1 MKTLKLN
8 SSADGVKLSVA
19 VLEPVGEPK
28 GIFQISHGMAEHKER
43 YYPFMQYLAAN
54 GYVCVI
60 HDHRGHG
67 ASVQSPEDLGYMGK
81 GGATALVED
90 LRLVQEWACKEYPG
104 LPVTLFGHSMGSMVV
119 RAFARKYDDRIFRLI
134 VCGCPSEN
142 PMKGMGAALSWIVG
156 VLRGWHYRPAL
167 INSISFDSY
176 NKPFEAEGPCAWLSA
191 NRDNV
196 KEYLADPLCGFC
208 FTANGFLNL
217 MRIMGMCYSP
227 KGWQMKNPSM
237 PVLFV
242 SGADDPCRIDDKA
255 FAKAVQFM
263 RDRGY
268 TNVKSKLYKGLR
280 HEILLEKDAEDIVW
294 KDLI

>member
-1 MKTLKLN
+1 M
-8 SSADGVKLSVA
+8 
-19 VLEPVGEPK
+19 
-28 GIFQISHGMAEHKER
+28 
-43 YYPFMQYLAAN
+43 
-54 GYVCVI
+54 
-60 HDHRGHG
+60 
-67 ASVQSPEDLGYMGK
+67 
-81 GGATALVED
+81 
-90 LRLVQEWACKEYPG
+90 
-104 LPVTLFGHSMGSMVV
+104 
-119 RAFARKYDDRIFRLI
+119 
-134 VCGCPSEN
+134 
-142 PMKGMGAALSWIVG
+142 
-156 VLRGWHYRPAL
+156 
-167 INSISFDSY
+167 
-176 NKPFEAEGPCAWLSA
+176 
-191 NRDNV
+191 

>member
-43 YYPFMQYLAAN
+43 YYPFMEYLAQN

-104 LPVTLFGHSMGSMVV
+104 SSARWSLLFS
-119 RAFARKYDDRIFRLI
+119 
-134 VCGCPSEN
+134 
-142 PMKGMGAALSWIVG
+142 
-156 VLRGWHYRPAL
+156 
-167 INSISFDSY
+167 
-176 NKPFEAEGPCAWLSA
+176 
-191 NRDNV
+191 
-196 KEYLADPLCGFC
+196 
-208 FTANGFLNL
+208 
-217 MRIMGMCYSP
+217 
-227 KGWQMKNPSM
+227 
-237 PVLFV
+237 
-242 SGADDPCRIDDKA
+242 
-255 FAKAVQFM
+255 
-263 RDRGY
+263 
-268 TNVKSKLYKGLR
+268 
-280 HEILLEKDAEDIVW
+280 DIVW
-294 KDLI
+294 AQW